1 MLKIEGTIPAR
12 PNTFN
17 CSDLAK
23 NAIKI
28 VKPKVAPE
36 PPIIT
41 NEFWNSPAKEY

>member
-36 PPIIT
+36 PP
-41 NEFWNSPAKEY
+41 NNK

>member
-36 PPIIT
+36 QMNFGT
-41 NEFWNSPAKEY
+41 HQQKEY